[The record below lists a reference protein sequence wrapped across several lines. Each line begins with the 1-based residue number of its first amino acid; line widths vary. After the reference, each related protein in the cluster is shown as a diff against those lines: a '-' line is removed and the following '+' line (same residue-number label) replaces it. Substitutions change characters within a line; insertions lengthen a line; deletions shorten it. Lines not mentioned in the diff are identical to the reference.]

1 MSVQMFSVSERR
13 FQQQKALPMERP
25 EEAVDERAADESS
38 LLHRNP
44 DRHMREFLEEI
55 QGHGEPKGCS
65 NAAELMQFVTVDEKK
80 STFGNC
86 PGFSFQCQSE
96 STFFNPDPF

>member
-1 MSVQMFSVSERR
+1 MHTRFPGKAQIMSVQMFSVSERR
-13 FQQQKALPMERP
+13 LQQQKALPMEKP

-55 QGHGEPKGCS
+55 QGHGEPKG
-65 NAAELMQFVTVDEKK
+65 
-80 STFGNC
+80 
-86 PGFSFQCQSE
+86 
-96 STFFNPDPF
+96 

>member
-13 FQQQKALPMERP
+13 LQQQKALPMEKP

-44 DRHMREFLEEI
+44 DRHMREFLGEI
-55 QGHGEPKGCS
+55 QGHGEPKG
-65 NAAELMQFVTVDEKK
+65 
-80 STFGNC
+80 
-86 PGFSFQCQSE
+86 
-96 STFFNPDPF
+96 

>member
-1 MSVQMFSVSERR
+1 VQLGKTAHGQHRVQGAEQVDGALHDQDDANGHDQR
-13 FQQQKALPMERP
+13 FHGAEGVQDHDNAQHHAEHRQQQKALPMEKP

-55 QGHGEPKGCS
+55 QGHGEPKG
-65 NAAELMQFVTVDEKK
+65 
-80 STFGNC
+80 
-86 PGFSFQCQSE
+86 
-96 STFFNPDPF
+96 

>member
-1 MSVQMFSVSERR
+1 MKKSWYCARSARIRYMSLLIRRNQPMGLVSYAYRISWKAQIMSVQMFSVSERR
-13 FQQQKALPMERP
+13 LQQQKALPMEKP

-55 QGHGEPKGCS
+55 QGHGEPKG
-65 NAAELMQFVTVDEKK
+65 
-80 STFGNC
+80 
-86 PGFSFQCQSE
+86 
-96 STFFNPDPF
+96 

>member
-1 MSVQMFSVSERR
+1 MHTGFPRKAQIMSVQMFSVSERR
-13 FQQQKALPMERP
+13 LQQQKALPMEKP

-55 QGHGEPKGCS
+55 QGHGEPKG
-65 NAAELMQFVTVDEKK
+65 
-80 STFGNC
+80 
-86 PGFSFQCQSE
+86 
-96 STFFNPDPF
+96 

>member
-13 FQQQKALPMERP
+13 LQQQKALPMEKP

-44 DRHMREFLEEI
+44 DRHMREFLEAKVT
-55 QGHGEPKGCS
+55 GKGIRLLGGGITD
-65 NAAELMQFVTVDEKK
+65 EMVDLD
-80 STFGNC
+80 G
-86 PGFSFQCQSE
+86 
-96 STFFNPDPF
+96 